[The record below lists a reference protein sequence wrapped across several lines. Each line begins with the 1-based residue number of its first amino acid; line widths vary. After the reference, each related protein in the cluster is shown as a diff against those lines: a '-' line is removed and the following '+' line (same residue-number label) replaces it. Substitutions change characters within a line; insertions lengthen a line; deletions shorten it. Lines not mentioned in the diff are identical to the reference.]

1 MKTLAI
7 IGAQWGDEGKG
18 KVTDFF
24 ASRCDVVVRFQGGN
38 NAGHTIVVDGRKI
51 VTHLVPSGIL
61 TPHALSII
69 GHGVVLDPRSFAQEH
84 ADLTAAG
91 VSISSAN
98 LKISLHCNIITRYH
112 RLLDGARETQGAVKL
127 GTTGRGIGPA
137 YEDRAARRSLKLADL
152 LDEKRLRAQ
161 LAQVLDEKQILFEQ
175 RYHVDYPSL
184 NDEAAALLEL
194 GEFLR
199 PYAADTF
206 SLLHELQSQQRKI
219 LFEGAQ
225 GILLDIDYGTYPFV
239 TSSSTGLAGIY
250 AGAGLQGAPDEVV
263 GLCKAYTTRV
273 GSGPF
278 PTELL
283 DETGSTLRE
292 LGGEYGATTGRAR
305 RCGWLDLPLLRYA
318 VRAGNLTSLALTKL
332 DVLAGL
338 PALQAC
344 VAYEYDGQHLD
355 VSFPGLDLAR
365 VRPVYEVL
373 PPLQDAAGLGAGSL
387 PPSVANYVAFIER
400 HLQIP
405 VGLLSFG
412 PERSQL
418 RQLREYF

>member
-24 ASRCDVVVRFQGGN
+24 AGRCDVVVRFQGGN

-51 VTHLVPSGIL
+51 VTHLVPSGIM

-69 GHGVVLDPRSFAQEH
+69 GHGVVLDPRSFVQEH

-91 VSISSAN
+91 VSISPTN
-98 LKISLHCNIITRYH
+98 LKISLHCNIITSYH
-112 RLLDGARETQGAVKL
+112 RLLDGAREAQGAVKL

-137 YEDRAARRSLKLADL
+137 YEDRASRRSLKLADL
-152 LDEKRLRAQ
+152 LDEKRLQAQ
-161 LAQVLDEKQILFEQ
+161 LAQVLDEKQTLFEQ
-175 RYHVDYPSL
+175 RYHVDYPAL
-184 NDEAAALLEL
+184 KDEAAELLEL
-194 GEFLR
+194 GKFLR

-206 SLLHELQSQQRKI
+206 GLLQQMQSEQRKI

-225 GILLDIDYGTYPFV
+225 GILLDVDYGTYPFV

-250 AGAGLQGAPDEVV
+250 SGAGMQGAPDAVL

-283 DETGSTLRE
+283 DETGNTLRE

-344 VAYEYDGQHLD
+344 VAYEYDGQRLD
-355 VSFPGLDLAR
+355 AAYPGLDLAR

-373 PPLQDAAGLGAGSL
+373 PPLEDAAGLGAGSL